1 MAATMLSCSTQ
12 KNTWATRSFHQMK
25 TRYNI
30 HYNGEIAY
38 QEGLQTIRESHFD
51 NYSAL
56 LPLYPV
62 SDHEA
67 AQSATSYMDRTIE
80 KCRKCIKLHSI
91 KARPKINQK
100 KRKDPKYKAWLEQEE
115 FNNQMV
121 KAWLLL
127 GQAEFHKGDFLGSI
141 STFNYIARHYAYD
154 VEVVAIC
161 QLWSARAYAEM
172 GWLYEAE
179 DVLSKVQQENISQ
192 KNASLYAAV
201 SADIMLK
208 TERYKEA
215 IPFIKIALPF
225 EKKDGERPRFYY
237 VLGQLYEMQ
246 GAKKEASN
254 AYRQVLK
261 LQTENEM
268 DFNARMRLALL
279 ENNSNESV
287 QMLTKMAKLEK
298 NKNRLDLIYG
308 AIGDVY
314 LSRRDTAQALANY
327 QLAIEKSTKNGLD
340 KAAVLVRAGDLYYQ
354 QCRYVEASPCYKE
367 ATQILSTEA
376 PDYARISRRSE
387 TLDQLVVEY
396 STVQLQDSL
405 QHLATLSPDE
415 QLRVVQKIIA
425 DLIQAEQEEAE
436 RLAQAERDAENNS
449 GPRSVNTSN
458 MLGGGGSGE
467 WYFYNPQLMR
477 SGQQT
482 FRQQWGNRTLEDNW
496 RRMSK
501 TTTSSLLDEPDSDML
516 AMGDSLAADSAIVAA
531 PVETDNH
538 KPEYYLQQIPKTE
551 ADFQQSNQMIAD
563 ALYKMVYIY
572 RDEVGDQALSDAAFY
587 DFLRRFPQD
596 NRLLDLYYMQY
607 LTALRSNDLS
617 AAEQYKQEILSRFPE
632 SQEAHILSQPD
643 YFDRLR
649 RMSVEQDSIYAATY
663 QAYQGADYATV
674 KANKQYVENNYP
686 LSPLMP
692 RFLFINAISV
702 AKTDGQEAFV
712 VQLREM
718 VERYPDSELAAM
730 AKDMLALMGQGAES
744 QMGTEMA
751 SLQSRRAQEQLV
763 EEQLQDTTVAFSAER
778 HLPSYVLLVMPHDE
792 QQLNALLYQVALFN
806 FSQFM
811 IKDFDLKQLPMF
823 GVGDCALQV
832 VGFESLDDALWYQ
845 GMLQKNAEI
854 MQLLQANNVKCI
866 CITDANF
873 ELIGKYFTLQEY
885 LDWAE

>member
-1 MAATMLSCSTQ
+1 
-12 KNTWATRSFHQMK
+12 
-25 TRYNI
+25 
-30 HYNGEIAY
+30 
-38 QEGLQTIRESHFD
+38 
-51 NYSAL
+51 
-56 LPLYPV
+56 
-62 SDHEA
+62 
-67 AQSATSYMDRTIE
+67 
-80 KCRKCIKLHSI
+80 
-91 KARPKINQK
+91 
-100 KRKDPKYKAWLEQEE
+100 
-115 FNNQMV
+115 
-121 KAWLLL
+121 
-127 GQAEFHKGDFLGSI
+127 
-141 STFNYIARHYAYD
+141 
-154 VEVVAIC
+154 
-161 QLWSARAYAEM
+161 
-172 GWLYEAE
+172 
-179 DVLSKVQQENISQ
+179 
-192 KNASLYAAV
+192 
-201 SADIMLK
+201 
-208 TERYKEA
+208 
-215 IPFIKIALPF
+215 
-225 EKKDGERPRFYY
+225 
-237 VLGQLYEMQ
+237 
-246 GAKKEASN
+246 
-254 AYRQVLK
+254 
-261 LQTENEM
+261 
-268 DFNARMRLALL
+268 
-279 ENNSNESV
+279 
-287 QMLTKMAKLEK
+287 
-298 NKNRLDLIYG
+298 
-308 AIGDVY
+308 
-314 LSRRDTAQALANY
+314 
-327 QLAIEKSTKNGLD
+327 
-340 KAAVLVRAGDLYYQ
+340 
-354 QCRYVEASPCYKE
+354 
-367 ATQILSTEA
+367 
-376 PDYARISRRSE
+376 
-387 TLDQLVVEY
+387 
-396 STVQLQDSL
+396 
-405 QHLATLSPDE
+405 
-415 QLRVVQKIIA
+415 
-425 DLIQAEQEEAE
+425 
-436 RLAQAERDAENNS
+436 
-449 GPRSVNTSN
+449 
-458 MLGGGGSGE
+458 
-467 WYFYNPQLMR
+467 
-477 SGQQT
+477 
-482 FRQQWGNRTLEDNW
+482 
-496 RRMSK
+496 
-501 TTTSSLLDEPDSDML
+501 ML

-712 VQLREM
+712 VQLRQM

-792 QQLNALLYQVALFN
+792 QQLNTLLYQVALFN

-832 VGFESLDDALWYQ
+832 MGFESLDDALWYQ

-873 ELIGKYFTLQEY
+873 ELVGKYFTLQEY